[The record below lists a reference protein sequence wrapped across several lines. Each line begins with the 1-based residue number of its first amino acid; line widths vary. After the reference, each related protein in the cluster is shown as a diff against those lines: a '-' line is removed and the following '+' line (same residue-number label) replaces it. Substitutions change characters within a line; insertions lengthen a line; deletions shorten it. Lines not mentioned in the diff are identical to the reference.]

1 MTQGTASYTTAKDD
15 YLQENY
21 TLEIDETQAGKSR
34 LNVFVPHVFREY
46 EFGGLSSVLELA
58 KYLSAFYDAV
68 RFVSLFPLP
77 ASEDSVA
84 IADYTRGPAKE
95 TVSLTSLAGN
105 TPLPCHDGD
114 IFLCSYWP
122 SVFAWDIFA
131 AKLRDKGR
139 KPNPFYYFIQDW
151 EPGFYPM
158 GYKHMLAEA
167 TYTFREECVPI
178 FNSIELAKFF
188 KIKNYKFNT
197 GYAIR
202 PALNNA
208 LYNILKTMHWE
219 LPAKPSNM
227 TTVLIY
233 GRPNQPR
240 NCFNFIIESL
250 ERYFSSPDAIEPAH
264 LALLSVGLP
273 HANIPFG
280 NGATLKSLGKL
291 SIHDYAMLLL
301 NSHVGISL
309 MASPHPSYPPLEMA
323 TFGLQVI
330 TNNYLGKD
338 LNGTHP
344 HIVALPTLSTS
355 RMAEALQEALA
366 KAHQITKSPTKA
378 TLPTSLSKDPWLRNF
393 ELSHIP
399 ILHAKINTPMI

>member
-1 MTQGTASYTTAKDD
+1 MTQGTASYKTNKEE

-21 TLEIDETQAGKSR
+21 RIDIEETQEKKSR

-58 KYLSAFYDAV
+58 KYLSAYYDAV
-68 RFVSLFPLP
+68 RFVSLFPIP
-77 ASEDSVA
+77 APEESVA
-84 IADYTRGPAKE
+84 LKDYTRGPAKE
-95 TVSLTSLAGN
+95 TVSLTSLAN
-105 TPLPCHDGD
+105 NEPLLCHDGD

-122 SVFAWDIFA
+122 SVFAWDSFA

-139 KPNPFYYFIQDW
+139 KANPFYYFIQDW

-158 GYKHMLAEA
+158 GYKHMLAES
-167 TYTFREECVPI
+167 TYDFRDACAPI

-188 KIKNYKFNT
+188 KIRNYKFNT
-197 GYAIR
+197 GHAIR
-202 PALNNA
+202 PSLNNA
-208 LYNILKTMHWE
+208 FYNLLKTMHWE
-219 LPAKPSNM
+219 LPQKPSNI

-233 GRPNQPR
+233 GRQNQPR
-240 NCFNFIIESL
+240 NCFDFIIESL
-250 ERYFSSPDAIEPAH
+250 EKYFDSPAAIDPAN

-273 HANIPFG
+273 HDNIALG

-301 NSHVGISL
+301 NSHVGISI

-330 TNNYLGKD
+330 TNNYIGKN
-338 LNGTHP
+338 LNGTHQN
-344 HIVALPTLSTS
+344 IVALPTLNTS
-355 RMAEALQEALA
+355 LLADALRESLA
-366 KAHQITKSPTKA
+366 KSKNSTNSKMKA
-378 TLPTSLSKDPWLRNF
+378 TLPTSLSKDSWLKNF
-393 ELSHIP
+393 ETSSIP
-399 ILHAKINTPMI
+399 ILQAETNSPLI